1 MEMYKEIRI
10 EKLVAKVKLA
20 PDKYSN
26 RSLHGFGELH
36 FYQSGQDEPLLK
48 IKGWTIRTKE
58 FGDKKVLTVV
68 PPAYPSGKR
77 LQGSCFINNK
87 EFWKEVTKLFL
98 DEYAQV
104 TGGMTAEESEMT
116 DIEQVAEE
124 VFGEEKLL

>member
-10 EKLVAKVKLA
+10 EKLVARVKLA
-20 PDKYSN
+20 PDNYAN
-26 RSLHGFGELH
+26 RSLHAFGELH
-36 FYQSGQDEPLLK
+36 FYQTEQDEPFIK

-87 EFWKEVTKLFL
+87 EFWKEVVKLFL

-104 TGGMTAEESEMT
+104 TGGMSAKESEMT
-116 DIEQVAEE
+116 DMEQVAEE
-124 VFGEEKLL
+124 VFGEEELT

>member
-20 PDKYSN
+20 PDKYAN
-26 RSLHGFGELH
+26 RSLHAFGELH
-36 FYQSGQDEPLLK
+36 FYEFGQDEPFVK
-48 IKGWTIRTKE
+48 IKGWTMRTKE

-87 EFWKEVTKLFL
+87 ELWKEVVKLFL

-104 TGGMTAEESEMT
+104 SGGMTAEESEMT
-116 DIEQVAEE
+116 DMEQVAEE
-124 VFGEEKLL
+124 VFGEEKPI